1 MYLPLLLLVF
11 ANMFFFVITAV
22 RIIKIQRETSMVR
35 RGDSKRHSKL
45 DNDRDR

>member
-1 MYLPLLLLVF
+1 MLILVF
-11 ANMFFFVITAV
+11 ANVMFFVITAI
-22 RIIKIQRETSMVR
+22 RIIKIQRETSVVR